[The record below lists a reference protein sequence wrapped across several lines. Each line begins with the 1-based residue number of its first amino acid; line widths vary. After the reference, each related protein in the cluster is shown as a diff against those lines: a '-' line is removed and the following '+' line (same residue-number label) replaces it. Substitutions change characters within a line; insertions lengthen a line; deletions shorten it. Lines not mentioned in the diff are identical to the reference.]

1 MEGNNTSSYEEIL
14 PCHNE
19 TEKCYHSFVQIN
31 DWINCLSIIINVLHL
46 ILLNRMKELKR
57 TKFFWILVNISLS
70 DILYS
75 ISDAVFFSCK
85 LKEIVKQLQM
95 PTAHWVSKSL
105 ILAIGCGTFS
115 RVLVFLVS
123 SIEKYIGVCHP
134 YRYGTHF
141 FVKNIKSMTVVF
153 YFLGF
158 LNFFASNMLPKLE
171 FCWTPI
177 AIQIVSREMGYS
189 VVYMLYALELLA
201 LSFITSVF
209 LVKVWKELK
218 LMSQRNLPEDELVIS
233 ASKYIIWSYLLYQ
246 LHFSLVVVFL
256 ICQSFSF
263 LAKLT
268 VVLETISASLFSFYG
283 IVNVFMFIYF
293 HPKYIDHVKNILR
306 IGIRSQR
313 VVRPREIN

>member
-1 MEGNNTSSYEEIL
+1 
-14 PCHNE
+14 
-19 TEKCYHSFVQIN
+19 
-31 DWINCLSIIINVLHL
+31 
-46 ILLNRMKELKR
+46 
-57 TKFFWILVNISLS
+57 
-70 DILYS
+70 
-75 ISDAVFFSCK
+75 
-85 LKEIVKQLQM
+85 
-95 PTAHWVSKSL
+95 
-105 ILAIGCGTFS
+105 
-115 RVLVFLVS
+115 VFLVS

-141 FVKNIKSMTVVF
+141 FIKNIKSMTVVF
-153 YFLGF
+153 FFLGF
-158 LNFFASNMLPKLE
+158 LNFFASNIMLPKLE

-177 AIQIVSREMGYS
+177 AIQSVSREMGYS
-189 VVYMLYALELLA
+189 VVYMLYALALRA
-201 LSFITSVF
+201 LSFITSFF

-256 ICQSFSF
+256 ICQSFSLLTKF
-263 LAKLT
+263 T

-306 IGIRSQR
+306 MGTCSRR